1 MKKRTVIIITV
12 ISTILSLV
20 MILLSYFGITRY
32 ITLKISSTESYM
44 SNYNKIPKNKKNTI
58 IAISTTPDRIK
69 KIKPVINSIL
79 DQTIGVNSI
88 FLIIPQ
94 KDIDNNYKLP
104 DNLKHSVVLFPSGK
118 NYGEGCCN
126 SIIPMLLHE
135 KECDSI
141 IISLLD
147 NIVYGKDFIET
158 ILTKLDENPKKTI
171 VDNKNR
177 SMLIKPENYDCS
189 IIDRDNNK
197 YTDDWFLKNS
207 IVVNYTENYKI

>member
-104 DNLKHSVVLFPSGK
+104 DNLKHSVALFPSGK